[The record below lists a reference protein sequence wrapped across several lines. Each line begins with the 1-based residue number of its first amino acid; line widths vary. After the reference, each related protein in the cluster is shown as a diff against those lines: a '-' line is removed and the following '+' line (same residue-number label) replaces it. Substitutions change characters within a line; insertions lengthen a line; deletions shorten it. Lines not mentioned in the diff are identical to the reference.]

1 MTEGLH
7 GQHTQRTPAPPRVE
21 QGLEELFAVSNPEPA
36 FVAALE
42 RQLLAAAHR
51 LPGRDRASQR
61 RTLWTGWFGAVWR
74 HRGVAVAASLL
85 LILALTVAAIGPAR
99 VVAAIQDLVGYVP
112 GIGFVDLEETRL
124 LAVPVEVTRGGVTLR
139 VEQVIASLDRTE
151 VVVRTEGL
159 RPEDVVWDPG
169 AELSG
174 ARFVL
179 RLPNDRGMTSQQ
191 SATRFGEG
199 TLEFGPVPE
208 GMYRVTIELERL
220 PGVPAGGAPENWSVP
235 LDLRPATGELV
246 ADLFSPPY
254 VPAGVEDTH
263 HGISL
268 RVLAA
273 GHSPEETAVRVQMQW
288 ADPEWE
294 RPTLG
299 YLHRPQL
306 RDDLGHVYHEGPM
319 PGSGSVVQVEVMPQP
334 SGAIPTQP
342 ADVPTEEVTLAFSTV
357 SPSARELVLWV
368 DGVDFEVPAAG
379 RFVVDLSDDPQMGDA
394 WPLDVHLDVAG
405 FPVHLTA
412 MRLVQQEVGGE
423 LRTYL
428 LFTVEPVPDQNGRT
442 LHSIGLRADL
452 DVWEG
457 GYGRYRPQARTLTTG
472 LSLRSGASVPSGLV
486 QVFVEGASVY
496 FQGPWRLRWAVPA
509 AAAVAAAGKEPA
521 ADEVRTLPVTRHD
534 VASSTHSGL
543 TLEVSEAVQTDRL
556 LAATVRLVDPPA
568 GVALNR
574 VLQSRPPAT
583 TPALYVEDN
592 RGRRSDL
599 NGDVSWGIEPLLIQ
613 LGADAPP
620 LSDTLNFEPLHPTAR
635 RATLHVP
642 AIELFLSGAMSFD
655 VTIPEG
661 IEMSSQDRFGIPA
674 SEPWPVDI
682 TLEAAGYEVHVSSV
696 YLQAQGITSLLVLI
710 GDDPPDPDTGAWLTA
725 VRPTSITGPDRQPL
739 DLAHAAP
746 YGRTNYVFD
755 LSDPQTGAVLPGRY
769 HFALDGMTVAVPG
782 PWELNW
788 NLGAP

>member
-1 MTEGLH
+1 MSERL
-7 GQHTQRTPAPPRVE
+7 RPPAASVSPRIE
-21 QGLEELFAVSNPEPA
+21 QALGDLFAAADPEPA

-42 RQLLAAAHR
+42 GQLLAQAQRVQRPAMAR
-51 LPGRDRASQR
+51 GRTR
-61 RTLWTGWFGAVWR
+61 WTGWPGALWR
-74 HRGVAVAASLL
+74 HRAVAVAAGLV
-85 LILALTVAAIGPAR
+85 LILALAVAAVGPAR

-112 GIGFVDLEETRL
+112 GIGFVDLEKTRL
-124 LAVPVEVTRGGVTLR
+124 LVAPVEVTREGVTLR
-139 VEQVIASLDRTE
+139 VEQVIAGPDRTE
-151 VVVRTEGL
+151 VVVRSEGL
-159 RPEDVVWDPG
+159 HPDDLVWDP
-169 AELSG
+169 AARLDG

-179 RLPNDRGMTSQQ
+179 RLLNDRGMTSQK
-191 SATRFGEG
+191 ATTRFGEG
-199 TLEFGPVPE
+199 TIEFGPVPK
-208 GMYRVTIELERL
+208 GMYRVTLELERL
-220 PGVPAGGAPENWSVP
+220 PGVPAGGAPENWIVP

-254 VPAGVEDTH
+254 APDGAEDTH

-294 RPTLG
+294 RPALG
-299 YLHRPQL
+299 YIHRPQR

-334 SGAIPTQP
+334 GGAIPTQP
-342 ADVPTEEVTLAFSTV
+342 PDVPTEEVTLAFSTV

-368 DGVDFEVPAAG
+368 DGVDFEVPAEG
-379 RFVVDLSDDPQMGDA
+379 RFVIDLGDDPHIGDA
-394 WPLDVHLDVAG
+394 WPLDVRLDVAG

-442 LHSIGLRADL
+442 LHSIGLRTDL

-457 GYGRYRPQARTLTTG
+457 GYGRYRPQSRILTTG
-472 LSLRSGASVPSGLV
+472 LSLRSGAGVPSGRVEVL
-486 QVFVEGASVY
+486 VEGAGVY
-496 FQGPWRLRWAVPA
+496 FHGPWRLRWTVPA

-521 ADEVRTLPVTRHD
+521 ADEARTLPVTRHD

-543 TLEVSEAVQTDRL
+543 TLEISEAVQTDRL
-556 LAATVRLVDPPA
+556 LAATVRLVNPPA

-574 VLQSRPPAT
+574 ALQSRPPAT
-583 TPALYVEDN
+583 TSMLYIEDN

-599 NGDVSWGIEPLLIQ
+599 NGDVSWGIESPLVQ

-635 RATLHVP
+635 RVTLHVP

-655 VTIPEG
+655 IAVPEG

-682 TLEAAGYEVHVSSV
+682 SLDAAGYRVHLSSV
-696 YLQAQGITSLLVLI
+696 YLQGMEDRPQLVLI

-725 VRPTSITGPDRQPL
+725 VRPTSITGPDGQPL
-739 DLAHAAP
+739 DPAHAAP

-755 LSDPQTGAVLPGRY
+755 LSGPETGAVRPGCY
-769 HFALDGMTVAVPG
+769 HFELDGMTVAVAG
-782 PWELNW
+782 PWELSW